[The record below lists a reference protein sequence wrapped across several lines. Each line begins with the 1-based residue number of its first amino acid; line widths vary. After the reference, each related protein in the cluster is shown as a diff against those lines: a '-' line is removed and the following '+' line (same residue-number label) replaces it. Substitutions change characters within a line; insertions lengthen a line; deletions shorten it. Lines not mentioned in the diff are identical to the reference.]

1 MVSHCKKVRRFD
13 FFFFVNGNNLNTIFD
28 SKSISDYFPDNGRFV
43 EYSTAISFSF
53 WNCTPI
59 VTPGLIMTWKLI
71 HSDRTNHDIQPVKED
86 IYFGI
91 GFIFR
96 SKEITIYGNKAW
108 WIVLFSVVVNSP
120 PGQSC
125 HHLCLYCVPK

>member
-13 FFFFVNGNNLNTIFD
+13 FFFVNGNNLNTIFD
-28 SKSISDYFPDNGRFV
+28 SKSIRDYFPDNGRFV

-108 WIVLFSVVVNSP
+108 RIVLFSVVVNSP